1 MPRPTTA
8 QICLGTCTVV
18 AAAVALLAV
27 SGATGVLE
35 IAVLVGFALALGT
48 LVTLLSL
55 STADRRRVTTGPA
68 PATTATTAPT
78 AAPTAE
84 APAPAPAGHAYAR
97 QR

>member
-8 QICLGTCTVV
+8 QFCLGTFTVV

-55 STADRRRVTTGPA
+55 STAAQRRAAVTA
-68 PATTATTAPT
+68 AVTTAPAPSPA
-78 AAPTAE
+78 AAPAD

>member
-8 QICLGTCTVV
+8 QFCLGTCTVV

-55 STADRRRVTTGPA
+55 STAAQRR
-68 PATTATTAPT
+68 TTATPG
-78 AAPTAE
+78 AAPLQAD
-84 APAPAPAGHAYAR
+84 APAPAGHAYAR